1 MTILAGYAP
10 EKRDVSAI
18 ALAAALA
25 RPSGEEV
32 LVVSVVPSAWTI
44 PTIGGS
50 DREFARWSRQ
60 RGAKAVAEATMAIED
75 ICPDLDATVV
85 MVDGRSVPGA
95 LLSEASRVG
104 ASVIA
109 VGSGQGGSWGRVVLN
124 STADRLLHSST
135 VPVAVASR
143 GYRSGSSD
151 SGAASDSSGV
161 TSGISR
167 VSFAFRGDPPSVR
180 ALAATADFAARL
192 GARLRVVTFGVRG
205 RTMHPPRVSAAE
217 DMVLAEFIARSESA
231 QADAVASLGD
241 AAAPVEDRVVAVGR
255 DWAQALDR
263 AGWQAGD
270 LLVVGSSE
278 AGLMTRVFLG
288 SSATRIVRHS
298 PVPVVVVP

>member
-1 MTILAGYAP
+1 MTIIVGYAP

-25 RPSGEEV
+25 RRRGEEV

-44 PTIGGS
+44 PTVGGS

-60 RGAKAVAEATMAIED
+60 RGAKAVAEATAAITD
-75 ICPDLDATVV
+75 LCPDLDARAVA
-85 MVDGRSVPGA
+85 VDGRSVPGA
-95 LLSEASRVG
+95 LLSEATRVG

-135 VPVAVASR
+135 VPVALASR
-143 GYRSGSSD
+143 GYRPD
-151 SGAASDSSGV
+151 ASGV
-161 TSGISR
+161 ISR

-180 ALAATADFAARL
+180 ALAATADFTARL
-192 GARLRVVTFGVRG
+192 GARLRLVTFGVRG

-217 DMVLAEFIARSESA
+217 DMVLAEFVARSESA
-231 QADAVASLGD
+231 QAEAVASLGEG
-241 AAAPVEDRVVAVGR
+241 AAPVEERIVAVGR

-263 AGWQAGD
+263 AAWQAGD
-270 LLVVGSSE
+270 LLVIGSSE